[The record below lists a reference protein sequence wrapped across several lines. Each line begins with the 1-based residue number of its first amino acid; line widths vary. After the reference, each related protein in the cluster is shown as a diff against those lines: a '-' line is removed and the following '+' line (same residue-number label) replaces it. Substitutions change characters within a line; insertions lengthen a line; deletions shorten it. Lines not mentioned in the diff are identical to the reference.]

1 MYVLAEPRLYNLN
14 GSFPQYHQSLDCWSL
29 IPLSPLSQDQASLN
43 LRDLPGGQSSVS
55 LGWSG
60 GRPVRGGGGEREDP
74 PPLFFSPGLR
84 PRLWSPLGPFC
95 PCCLCHQLFLPLAT
109 RLTSCR
115 VIGAGETAASIQ
127 PLCSEP
133 LIKGQR
139 VNSSPFS
146 MQAGLGASRSLSP
159 HSQWLYQEN
168 SKWDEDVWRL
178 QEGRG
183 REKAGPRAPP
193 LVTKSPLPKQ
203 TLYTRG
209 TLARALQL
217 PPENLKLKETT

>member
-1 MYVLAEPRLYNLN
+1 MEKEKTLL
-14 GSFPQYHQSLDCWSL
+14 
-29 IPLSPLSQDQASLN
+29 LS
-43 LRDLPGGQSSVS
+43 
-55 LGWSG
+55 
-60 GRPVRGGGGEREDP
+60 
-74 PPLFFSPGLR
+74 FSPGLR
-84 PRLWSPLGPFC
+84 PWLWSPLGPFC
-95 PCCLCHQLFLPLAT
+95 PCCLCHQLLLPLAT

-139 VNSSPFS
+139 VNSLPFS

-159 HSQWLYQEN
+159 HSQWLCQEN
-168 SKWDEDVWRL
+168 SKWHEDVWRL